1 MIAACRFPADRE
13 CALGM
18 SGTRG
23 KEAMKRHV
31 LIGSSILLGLT
42 ATAALAQNSLGDLL
56 DGGAKKLSKDA
67 VKSALGGAHVSGK
80 SVTGA
85 DTEYDYK
92 VDGYFSGNLQAAD
105 GFRTGAVGTW
115 TVDES
120 GKLCSEWTLTTNSK
134 RFSGCGFLYAKGD
147 QLYYVESDSD
157 KGAKIYKRVIKK

>member
-1 MIAACRFPADRE
+1 
-13 CALGM
+13 
-18 SGTRG
+18 
-23 KEAMKRHV
+23 MKHHV

-42 ATAALAQNSLGDLL
+42 SATALAQNSLGDLL

-67 VKSALGGAHVSGK
+67 VKSTLGGARVTGK

-92 VDGYFSGNLQAAD
+92 ADGYFSGNLQASD
-105 GFRTGAVGTW
+105 GFRTGAVGKW

-120 GKLCSEWTLTTNSK
+120 GKFCAEWTLTTNSK

-147 QLYYVESDSD
+147 ELYYVESDSD
-157 KGAKIYKRVIKK
+157 KAAKIYKRVVKK

>member
-1 MIAACRFPADRE
+1 MKHDILIA
-13 CALGM
+13 G
-18 SGTRG
+18 
-23 KEAMKRHV
+23 
-31 LIGSSILLGLT
+31 LILWGLT
-42 ATAALAQNSLGDLL
+42 GTAALAQSSLGDLL

-67 VKSALGGAHVSGK
+67 VKSTLGGAHVSGK

-92 VDGYFSGNLQAAD
+92 PDGYFSGNLMAAD
-105 GFRTGAVGTW
+105 RTYFGVVGTW

-120 GKLCSEWTLTTNSK
+120 GKLCGEWTLTQNSK

-157 KGAKIYKRVIKK
+157 KSAKIYKRVIKK